1 MNFETYEKKMRG
13 NYSSFAETVA
23 TVLKAAIYTD
33 PSLRLPQVQHRAKDP
48 VSLKKKLEEAEVINS
63 ENIENFAKDL
73 AGCRLVF
80 YTNSDVNL
88 FLSSGILRD
97 NFVIVWERTKFHHPS
112 PDTNNTAEL
121 FISNN
126 YVVRL
131 NDQRVSLP
139 EYAGFRDMWCEVQV
153 QTTLNHAWSEMAHD
167 MLYKKPKLEGFGGSL
182 MQAID
187 KRMEKIMHDF
197 LLPAG
202 YEFQKVVNDFERLS
216 MGKVLF
222 DQGALN
228 ALSDCD
234 DNNAR
239 YDLLERFATYVLP
252 HYDDLQS
259 IHVEIR
265 SAVVFAVKEARKTP
279 TRTIESPF
287 GSMPGPTVEDILN
300 IATDILNQLRYLGV
314 EAVEATFDAIC
325 ELYQDANSD
334 AERQCLLK
342 SSKNLSKH
350 ELNVWKEAGPLV
362 QQILVERI
370 HRLNAETLAL
380 CKPVVMEVLG
390 QVLQPEVEGT
400 SSTYDTLTIHTGA
413 VTPSD
418 MLTCMRSNAIEFLE
432 TFFRDAKTDSERRA
446 VKQLLVIAMQTPYRG
461 NYSDVLLKT
470 VLENTAHIVEFYIE
484 VADKQSYELLQE
496 IEYDLL
502 WLYRR
507 NRNIPDEITTD
518 PKITISRERL
528 TKNIFAFRDLVNR
541 NRAFSVYKTLVGY
554 QSVFPPA
561 WEDDE
566 FEVEGQDAYRSQKI
580 IELVDEVTE
589 ENAEEWLAVLS
600 RCAQTESNDGATFP
614 SFGQFLEKLGSSKPQ
629 ILMTYL
635 DRLDDRLA
643 NFLPAML
650 LGLESGG
657 VAEAVKEKVEHWVN
671 CRHYLRQV
679 IRYLHFAHKF
689 DADLLEQ
696 SLKAAIEVEDDI
708 AVVNALDTSTARHG
722 DIDGGLIGKVFLP
735 ALKHLSAKGDTRW
748 VNLVWPLHTKSQMFQ
763 DLKPEQ
769 ADIVLTSLVRHPQ
782 IDYRVEDLL
791 ASIATCWPE
800 KVAYFFGLRLNF
812 KQTAECYN
820 RYEAIPFKLNKLRA
834 LLGSIPDYLVE
845 NARFWFDEDKP
856 LFTYRGGRFLSTV
869 FPEFTQD
876 FEDSLTNRLNSH
888 DKTDIEFII
897 NVLQNYK
904 GELFIHKLCKNIVE
918 LLPIDDPLLNEIE
931 IALNSTGVVR
941 GEFGFAEA
949 YRRKKTEIE
958 PWLEDSRENV
968 QPFARR
974 YLHHLDQR
982 IAAEQRKC
990 EEQLELRKRH
1000 YGEGDN
1006 RNELQDK

>member
-1 MNFETYEKKMRG
+1 MRG
-13 NYSSFAETVA
+13 NYLSFAETVA
-23 TVLKAAIYTD
+23 TVLKAAIYAD
-33 PSLRLPQVQHRAKDP
+33 PSLRLQQVQHRAKDP
-48 VSLKKKLEEAEVINS
+48 VSLKKKLEEAEVIDS
-63 ENIENFAKDL
+63 KNIENFAKDL

-112 PDTNNTAEL
+112 PDTNNAAEL

-139 EYAGFRDMWCEVQV
+139 EYAGFRDMCCEVQV
-153 QTTLNHAWSEMAHD
+153 QTTLNHAWSEMEHD

-187 KRMEKIMHDF
+187 KRMKTIMRDF

-216 MGKVLF
+216 LGKELF
-222 DQGALN
+222 DQGALK

-239 YDLLERFATYVLP
+239 HALLERFATYVLP

-259 IHVEIR
+259 IHAEIR
-265 SAVVFAVKEARKTP
+265 SVVVSAVKEARKTP
-279 TRTIESPF
+279 TRTIETPF
-287 GSMPGPTVEDILN
+287 GSLPGHTVEDILD

-325 ELYQDANSD
+325 ELYADATSD
-334 AERQCLLK
+334 TERQCLLK
-342 SSKNLSKH
+342 SANNLSKH

-362 QQILVERI
+362 QQLLIERI
-370 HRLNAETLAL
+370 RSLNTETLVL

-390 QVLQPEVEGT
+390 QVLQPKVEGT

-413 VTPSD
+413 VTSSE
-418 MLTCMRSNAIEFLE
+418 MLSSIRSSAIELLE
-432 TFFRDAKTDSERRA
+432 NLFRHTILDAERRA
-446 VKQLLVIAMQTPYRG
+446 IKQLLEIATRTPYRG
-461 NYSDVLLKT
+461 NYSNALLKT
-470 VLENTAHIVEFYIE
+470 VLENTTNIVEFYIE
-484 VADKQSYELLQE
+484 VAGEQSYELLQE
-496 IEYDLL
+496 IEHDLL

-507 NRNIPDEITTD
+507 NRDMPGEITAD
-518 PKITISRERL
+518 PEIATARERL
-528 TKNIFAFRDLVNR
+528 TKYIFAFRDLINLNR
-541 NRAFSVYKTLVGY
+541 GFSIYKTLVGY

-566 FEVEGQDAYRSQKI
+566 FEVEGQDAYRTQKI
-580 IELVDEVTE
+580 GELVDEVTE
-589 ENAEEWLAVLS
+589 ENADEWLTLLS
-600 RCAQTESNDGATFP
+600 RCAQTESNDMATFP

-635 DRLDDRLA
+635 DRLNVRLA

-650 LGLESGG
+650 TGLESGG
-657 VAEAVKEKVEHWVN
+657 MKNAVREKVGHWVN
-671 CRHYLRQV
+671 RRQYLRQLS
-679 IRYLHFAHKF
+679 RYQRFAYKF

-696 SLKAAIEVEDDI
+696 SVKAAIEVDDNI
-708 AVVNALDTSTARHG
+708 AVVNALDTSIAHHG
-722 DIDGGLIGKVFLP
+722 DVDGGLIDKVFLP
-735 ALKHLSAKGDTRW
+735 ALKHLSRKGDTRW
-748 VNLVWPLHTKSQMFQ
+748 VSYIWPLATKNQMFQ

-782 IDYRVEDLL
+782 IEYRVEDLL
-791 ASIATCWPE
+791 ASIATHWPE
-800 KVAYFFGLRLNF
+800 KVADFFGSRLQF
-812 KQTAECYN
+812 EQTPECYN
-820 RYEAIPFKLNKLRA
+820 RYEAIPFELNKLRA
-834 LLGSIPDYLVE
+834 PLGSIPDYLVE

-856 LFTYRGGRFLSTV
+856 LFTYRGGRLLSTV

-876 FEDSLTNRLNSH
+876 FEDSLTNRLLNSH
-888 DKTDIEFII
+888 DRTDIEFIVS
-897 NVLQNYK
+897 VLQNYEGK
-904 GELFIHKLCKNIVE
+904 IFTHNLCKNIVE
-918 LLPIDDPLLNEIE
+918 LLPIDDPLLDEIE
-931 IALNSTGVVR
+931 MVLNSTGVVR

-949 YRRKKTEIE
+949 YRRKKTEID
-958 PWLEDSRENV
+958 PWLEDSRENI
-968 QPFARR
+968 QSFARR
-974 YLHHLDQR
+974 YLLLLDR
-982 IAAEQRKC
+982 HIAAEQRKS
-990 EEQLELRKRH
+990 EEQLELRKRN
-1000 YGEGDN
+1000 YGEVDN
-1006 RNELQDK
+1006 SNEQLDK